1 MASSE
6 AEPDARERVDR
17 VMEGEVNRIL
27 GHPAFVAWLRDPS
40 MPKAFREA
48 GHFWSVAPG
57 TPPRVVRQ
65 RVQAVEDTLIAARDM
80 LDHRELD
87 EVGDRAGRL
96 LFDRTDIERGLEF
109 QAAMTERFSK
119 ELQVLSEGRA

>member
-1 MASSE
+1 
-6 AEPDARERVDR
+6 
-17 VMEGEVNRIL
+17 
-27 GHPAFVAWLRDPS
+27 
-40 MPKAFREA
+40 
-48 GHFWSVAPG
+48 
-57 TPPRVVRQ
+57 VRQ
-65 RVQAVEDTLIAARDM
+65 RVQGVEDTLMAARDM
-80 LDHRELD
+80 LDQRELD